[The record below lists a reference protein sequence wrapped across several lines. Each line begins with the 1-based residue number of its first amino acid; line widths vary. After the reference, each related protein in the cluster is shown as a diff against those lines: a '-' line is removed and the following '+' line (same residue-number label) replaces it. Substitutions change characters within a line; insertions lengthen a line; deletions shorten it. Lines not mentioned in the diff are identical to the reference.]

1 MRDTLKDGFF
11 LASLGTFLVLAL
23 LHPSSILS
31 LPDSV
36 HWETIF
42 TLAGLLLITT
52 AMEESGF
59 FISLSRKLAFK
70 FHRERNLALFL
81 VVLSAL
87 LSTFLTNDVTLFVV
101 VPITLSLGKQLE
113 NDMGKLVIFEA
124 MAVNAGSFL
133 TPIGNP
139 QNIFLWHRWNI
150 PFWKFVAK
158 MAPAWAITL
167 ALLLIFTFFAF
178 GKGIIEAKTGK
189 NIRRVNGKLLA
200 LSAALMVFFLLA
212 VEKDLTYY
220 ALVAVVLL
228 YAAVFPKILARTNW
242 LLIVLFV
249 VLFMDVH
256 LLCETFPLEHLLET
270 HFLRGT
276 GETYLSA
283 IVLSQLI
290 SNVPAAILLGKVSSA
305 WKAIAYGV
313 NIGGNGL
320 VIASLANVLALNLGG
335 LRKAYLRFQ
344 AYSLPFLLV
353 SSAAV
358 FLLLNL

>member
-1 MRDTLKDGFF
+1 MF
-11 LASLGTFLVLAL
+11 LN
-23 LHPSSILS
+23 PSTIPS
-31 LPDSV
+31 LPGSV

-42 TLAGLLLITT
+42 TLTGLLIITT

-59 FISLSRKLAFK
+59 FRKISRRLILR
-70 FHRERNLALFL
+70 FHRERSLALFL
-81 VVLSAL
+81 IVFSAL
-87 LSTFLTNDVTLFVV
+87 LSTFLTNDVTLFVM
-101 VPITLSLGKQLE
+101 VPITLGLGTQME
-113 NDMGKLVIFEA
+113 NDVVKFIIFEA
-124 MAVNAGSFL
+124 MAVNVGSFL

-139 QNIFLWHRWNI
+139 QNIFLWHSWNI
-150 PFWKFVAK
+150 SFLEFMAK
-158 MAPAWAITL
+158 MAPASAITL
-167 ALLLIFTFFAF
+167 LLLLLFGFIAF
-178 GKGIIEAKTGK
+178 PNKPIVMKKGSFVFQINRAMLT
-189 NIRRVNGKLLA
+189 VSALA
-200 LSAALMVFFLLA
+200 MVLFLIA

-220 ALVAVVLL
+220 AVVAVVLL
-228 YAAVFPKILARTNW
+228 YAVTFPKILARTNW

-256 LLCETFPLEHLLET
+256 LLGKTFPLKQILET
-270 HFLRGT
+270 HFLKST

-290 SNVPAAILLGKVSSA
+290 SNVPATILLGKVSSA

-320 VIASLANVLALNLGG
+320 VIASLANVLALNLG
-335 LRKAYLRFQ
+335 RVKKAWFKFQ
-344 AYSLPFLLV
+344 AYSLPFLLI